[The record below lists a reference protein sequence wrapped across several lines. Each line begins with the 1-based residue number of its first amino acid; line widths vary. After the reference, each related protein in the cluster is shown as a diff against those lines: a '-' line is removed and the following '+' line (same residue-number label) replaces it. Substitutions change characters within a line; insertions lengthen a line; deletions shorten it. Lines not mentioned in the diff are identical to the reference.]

1 MMPTDWIVYAI
12 GFLAQIM
19 FSGRTFYQWIA
30 SERSKRVIAPRF
42 FWQISMFASFLLFV
56 YGYFRHDF
64 AIVLGQTLTYF
75 IYIRNLQMIG
85 AWEKFPA
92 ISRYFFIAL
101 PLFVTFY
108 SLINEK
114 DDIDILLIN
123 HNIPLWL
130 FTLGIVSQVLFTF
143 RFIFQWLHS
152 EVKKVSG
159 LPMGFWIF
167 SLSGSLLIL
176 TYAIFR
182 KDPVLLAGHLFG
194 SIVYI
199 RNMILLVRNAK
210 KN

>member
-1 MMPTDWIVYAI
+1 MPTDWMVYAI

-56 YGYFRHDF
+56 YGYFRYDF
-64 AIVLGQTLTYF
+64 AIILGQTLTYF

-85 AWEKFPA
+85 AWKKFPV

-101 PLFVTFY
+101 PLFVTLY
-108 SLINEK
+108 SITNNRN
-114 DDIDILLIN
+114 DIDNLLIN

-143 RFIFQWLHS
+143 RFIYQWLHS
-152 EVKKVSG
+152 EVRKKSS
-159 LPMGFWIF
+159 LPLGFWII

-176 TYAIFR
+176 LYAIFR

-194 SIVYI
+194 SVVYI
-199 RNMILLVRNAK
+199 RNMILLIRNAK

>member
-1 MMPTDWIVYAI
+1 MMPTDWMVYAI

-64 AIVLGQTLTYF
+64 AIILGQTLTYF

-85 AWEKFPA
+85 AWKKFPV

-101 PLFVTFY
+101 PLFVTLY
-108 SLINEK
+108 SITNNRN
-114 DDIDILLIN
+114 DIDNLLIN

-143 RFIFQWLHS
+143 RFIYQWLHS
-152 EVKKVSG
+152 EVRKKSS
-159 LPMGFWIF
+159 LPLGFWII

-176 TYAIFR
+176 LYAIFR

-194 SIVYI
+194 SVVYI
-199 RNMILLVRNAK
+199 RNMILLIRNAK